1 MGLNCFNSWG
11 PFLFWVVG
19 GPEAPVQRVWCIRAT
34 MKPRFYREDGDLV
47 LHGTPIPDSENARV
61 LRGM

>member
-1 MGLNCFNSWG
+1 
-11 PFLFWVVG
+11 
-19 GPEAPVQRVWCIRAT
+19 
-34 MKPRFYREDGDLV
+34 MKPRFYLEDGDLV